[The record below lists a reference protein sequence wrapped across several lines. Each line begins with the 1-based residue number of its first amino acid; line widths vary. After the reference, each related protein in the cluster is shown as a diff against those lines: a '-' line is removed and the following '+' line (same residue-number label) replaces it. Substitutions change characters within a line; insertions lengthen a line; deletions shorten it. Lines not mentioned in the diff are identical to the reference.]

1 MALRTISQNRLD
13 NRERDL
19 DKTILAGRVIR
30 VLVSLALGA
39 LAWAGLWLGDL
50 RVRTLLPLSS

>member
-39 LAWAGLWLGDL
+39 LAWAGLWLGDW